1 MPDYLAPYNIIW
13 DTPSANAGE
22 SMPCGGHDI
31 GLNVWV
37 EADEVGDGD
46 LLFYMD
52 RAGSFDENNQMLKLG
67 RVRVRLTPNP
77 FTPGAPFRQE
87 LKLRQGCIEITGGKP
102 EVRIEVWVDVMQPA
116 IHVEVHSEQP
126 VMLEAGYENWRLS
139 VREIPYERRH
149 PCASLVAYAGAV
161 TTEPD
166 TVGFNGDSVL
176 FYHRNRSDR
185 LVRDILIPASL
196 PLIFPGLRIGLG
208 IGWMCV
214 VTAELIAAQSG
225 LGYMI
230 QQNRVLLQTQ
240 NVVAGM
246 VTIGIIGF
254 AMSAAM
260 GAIERRLIG
269 WSQVAR

>member
-1 MPDYLAPYNIIW
+1 MPDYLAPYNIVW
-13 DTPSANAGE
+13 DTPSPNAGE

-37 EADEVGDGD
+37 EADGDGNGD

-77 FTPGAPFRQE
+77 FTSGAPFRQE

-116 IHVEVHSEQP
+116 IHVEIQSEQP
-126 VMLEAGYENWRLS
+126 VRLEAGYENWRLG

-149 PCASLVAYAGAV
+149 PCASLVAYAGTV

-166 TVGFNGDSVL
+166 TVGLQRRQRAVL
-176 FYHRNRSDR
+176 PPQPQR
-185 LVRDILIPASL
+185 PAWCAT
-196 PLIFPGLRIGLG
+196 F
-208 IGWMCV
+208 
-214 VTAELIAAQSG
+214 
-225 LGYMI
+225 
-230 QQNRVLLQTQ
+230 
-240 NVVAGM
+240 
-246 VTIGIIGF
+246 
-254 AMSAAM
+254 
-260 GAIERRLIG
+260 
-269 WSQVAR
+269 